1 MNKKIVAALSAA
13 LLLASCSK
21 IDNSEEAQEA
31 AGTMPTLPP
40 LTETVSEE
48 ITETTTVSETETET
62 ETESETSGSESETDI
77 SEETE
82 ETSEVSES
90 EETVSETS
98 AASKTSSEYK
108 EYFSNTL
115 FIGDSITTGFSGYGY
130 IAEANVAAK
139 VGLNPSSALTKE
151 IEMADG
157 SSRTVAAQAAAAQ
170 PSKVYIMLGSNGI
183 QWLTNQSMLD
193 SVSELA
199 SEIKSSDPNCSVFLL
214 SIPPV
219 TEKYNTETDGDIMS
233 RINDYNNELKN
244 IASSKGCTYVDITT
258 PLEDSSGYFDES
270 LAESDGIHFKGRSYT
285 IVLDTIIAAGS

>member
-1 MNKKIVAALSAA
+1 MNKKIIAAVAAA
-13 LLLASCSK
+13 LLLVSCSK

-40 LTETVSEE
+40 LTEITAEE
-48 ITETTTVSETETET
+48 IITTTTVTEAETETET
-62 ETESETSGSESETDI
+62 SESETEA

-82 ETSEVSES
+82 EEAES
-90 EETVSETS
+90 SETEAETA

-108 EYFSNTL
+108 EYFSDTL

-130 IAEANVAAK
+130 ISETNVAAK

-151 IEMADG
+151 IPMADG

-193 SVSELA
+193 SVSTLT
-199 SEIKSSDPNCSVFLL
+199 SEIKSSENLHLL
-214 SIPPV
+214 KLFIP
-219 TEKYNTETDGDIMS
+219 K
-233 RINDYNNELKN
+233 L
-244 IASSKGCTYVDITT
+244 
-258 PLEDSSGYFDES
+258 
-270 LAESDGIHFKGRSYT
+270 SY
-285 IVLDTIIAAGS
+285 IEYIIAQSIEIGKYIWV

>member
-1 MNKKIVAALSAA
+1 MNKKIIAAVAAA

-40 LTETVSEE
+40 LTETTAEE
-48 ITETTTVSETETET
+48 IITTTTVTEAETETET
-62 ETESETSGSESETDI
+62 ETETSESETEA

-82 ETSEVSES
+82 EEAES
-90 EETVSETS
+90 SETEAETA

-108 EYFSNTL
+108 EYFSDTL

-130 IAEANVAAK
+130 ISETNVAAK

-151 IEMADG
+151 IPMADG

-193 SVSELA
+193 SVSTLT

-233 RINDYNNELKN
+233 RINDYNSELKN
-244 IASSKGCTYVDITT
+244 IAASTGCTYVDITS

-285 IVLDTIIAAGS
+285 IVLDTIIAAGG

>member
-1 MNKKIVAALSAA
+1 MNKKIIAAVAAA

-40 LTETVSEE
+40 LTETTAEE
-48 ITETTTVSETETET
+48 IITTTTVTEAETETET
-62 ETESETSGSESETDI
+62 ETSESETET

-82 ETSEVSES
+82 EETESSETEAETAAATKTTSE
-90 EETVSETS
+90 
-98 AASKTSSEYK
+98 YN
-108 EYFSNTL
+108 EYFSDTL

-130 IAEANVAAK
+130 ISETNVAAK

-151 IEMADG
+151 IPMADG

-193 SVSELA
+193 SVSTLT

-233 RINDYNNELKN
+233 RINDYNSELKN
-244 IASSKGCTYVDITT
+244 IAASTGCTYVDITS
-258 PLEDSSGYFDES
+258 PLEES
-270 LAESDGIHFKGRSYT
+270 LAESDGIHFKGRSNT
-285 IVLDTIIAAGS
+285 IVLDTIIAAGG

>member
-1 MNKKIVAALSAA
+1 MNKKIIAAISAA
-13 LLLASCSK
+13 LLLVSCSK

-40 LTETVSEE
+40 LTETTSEE
-48 ITETTTVSETETET
+48 ITAAATVSETETET
-62 ETESETSGSESETDI
+62 ETSVSESETEI

-82 ETSEVSES
+82 ETSEA
-90 EETVSETS
+90 SETS
-98 AASKTSSEYK
+98 ETSSETSSASKTSSEYK
-108 EYFSNTL
+108 EYFSDTL

-130 IAEANVAAK
+130 ISEANVAAK

-151 IEMADG
+151 IQMADG

-183 QWLTNQSMLD
+183 QWLTNRSMLD

-199 SEIKSSDPNCSVFLL
+199 SEITSSDPNCSVFLL

-219 TEKYNTETDGDIMS
+219 TEKYNTETEGDIMS

-244 IASSKGCTYVDITT
+244 IAASAGCTYVDITT

-285 IVLDTIIAAGS
+285 IVLDTIIAAGG